1 MDHYLHAGNFFLV
14 AAGIT
19 GWNPALN
26 SNCNHPSF
34 VWEARNLL
42 SHCQILLQSVL
53 ALMTIGV
60 ALGVY
65 LALNPNWPETAV
77 GLVITLFLSVMN
89 LRTAERFCVAVCP
102 LEVYHL
108 PLPTRLIAMPNH
120 TLSRDGREALRTR
133 AVKRAKELNERR
145 TSSSNN
151 KSSTKRTSTNPNS
164 FSSSGTSNNNNN
176 SAQKSTTSVNTN
188 CVGLLL
194 RDAAIKCGRDD
205 QGVSIYLANL
215 EEDWYSDVD
224 QLKGMAVD
232 VLARYMPRRLAEE
245 VHKELSVAIT
255 S

>member
-1 MDHYLHAGNFFLV
+1 M
-14 AAGIT
+14 
-19 GWNPALN
+19 
-26 SNCNHPSF
+26 
-34 VWEARNLL
+34 L

-108 PLPTRLIAMPNH
+108 PLSTRLIAMPNH
-120 TLSRDGREALRTR
+120 ILSREGREALRTR

-145 TSSSNN
+145 TPSNNN
-151 KSSTKRTSTNPNS
+151 KSTTKRTTSTNPNS
-164 FSSSGTSNNNNN
+164 SSTSSSGASNNNNG
-176 SAQKSTTSVNTN
+176 AEQPTTSVSTSS
-188 CVGLLL
+188 VGLLL
-194 RDAAIKCGRDD
+194 RGAAIKCGRGEQD
-205 QGVSIYLANL
+205 VSIYAANL
-215 EEDWYSDVD
+215 GEDWYSGVD
-224 QLKGMAVD
+224 QLNGMPID
-232 VLARYMPRRLAEE
+232 VLARYMSRRLAEE
-245 VHKELSVAIT
+245 VHKELAVAVT